1 MDMVVPADSAIGLI
15 SSVMSSKFLM
25 EAWSAHKKH
34 DLIQWFFL
42 IWSCENKTKRENGL
56 ECDLMVF
63 SAANVSIFGIE
74 LHLHHPRGVH
84 HLSVFSGQWPF
95 TMKAPVP
102 SIRKKKNT
110 SSDQIKAQQM
120 LGDTASICLHPK
132 KAEIR
137 LPATSSNDTTSLPKR
152 KKKRVS

>member
-25 EAWSAHKKH
+25 EAWSAHKKTWP
-34 DLIQWFFL
+34 DSVIRL
-42 IWSCENKTKRENGL
+42 IWSCENKKRENGL

-63 SAANVSIFGIE
+63 SAANVSIFGSE

-102 SIRKKKNT
+102 SIGKKKHLIWPNQGST
-110 SSDQIKAQQM
+110 NVRGY
-120 LGDTASICLHPK
+120 LFASKNGWNQTPCNFFKWHNFP
-132 KAEIR
+132 
-137 LPATSSNDTTSLPKR
+137 S
-152 KKKRVS
+152 VS